1 MLAIDSLFS
10 GSFLGQLRNIALMK
24 TTSRDAGSSPRRI
37 TTEPTPQNSRPAPTS
52 PPGPIHRSQPK
63 PASPRRGPRPGTRI
77 TRPDP
82 GSLYDI
88 MHDNAGTSLYA
99 MPMCWTN
106 RHSELLGVQ
115 FDRQATIEKPV
126 PNLDGRWLEPSH
138 MARVLTA
145 ELQVLVRAD
154 PSPTGT
160 KVFCK
165 NRAIKH
171 VMSTL
176 FPHTLSKPKTS
187 AELDLFF
194 GMKAFRKAVRLP
206 CVWKSAA
213 SRDASFDSMATLDPY
228 TLGRSDTEY
237 APNLPILAYVNR
249 SQLAAIRKNLF
260 RIASGPNGTPNEPVA
275 RLQALRSKLL
285 IPANIDHDP
294 YIVATLLAMA
304 QAHFYRI
311 PAYSGRMTPSSSAN
325 DSQSQKSHGV
335 RLRMPQFRDIK
346 VQLITHDEGQES
358 DPHFIVYTA
367 VVTAAFLERFMTPH
381 KTPSVNDSEVG
392 LGMKITYT
400 PVKVWPIL
408 GLKER
413 LAKAL
418 GPEISGVSPFD
429 NPDFIDLHGPLVEP
443 APEQLPVF
451 THIISQRKLKRR
463 RDKERQPLEEM
474 LNSSFEEEPPSS
486 DDRPVLSPS
495 AKRRRT
501 ARSVGTLE
509 QWLEYLDNGIDAHFR
524 RAVDMTK
531 HDSRQALTGSIIW
544 FGIRECENSMETEER
559 QHREQSTVYLYAQ
572 DGINFPHRELN
583 PGRQGS
589 FKSLDDESGA
599 GENLLGETASKKV
612 DELEEEGA
620 RWCWY
625 WRAGSK
631 EDVWK
636 RSGIWTCRPGTK
648 VVWQGSCPNRRCLKS
663 KTLITKGFPD
673 WALGSFKGVKGLIS
687 ENGSG

>member
-10 GSFLGQLRNIALMK
+10 GSFLGQLRNIALMT

-37 TTEPTPQNSRPAPTS
+37 TEPTPPQLNSRPVS
-52 PPGPIHRSQPK
+52 PPAPEPIPRSQPK
-63 PASPRRGPRPGTRI
+63 PASPKARSSRRGPRPGTRI
-77 TRPDP
+77 IRPDP

-99 MPMCWTN
+99 MPMCWTD

-115 FDRQATIEKPV
+115 FDRRPTIEKPV
-126 PNLDGRWLEPSH
+126 PENLDGRWLEPSH
-138 MARVLTA
+138 MARVLTT
-145 ELQVLVRAD
+145 ELQVLVQAD
-154 PSPTGT
+154 PSPT
-160 KVFCK
+160 KLFCK

-176 FPHTLSKPKTS
+176 FPHTLSKAKTS

-213 SRDASFDSMATLDPY
+213 SRDASFDSMATLDPH
-228 TLGRSDTEY
+228 TLVRSDSEY

-260 RIASGPNGTPNEPVA
+260 RIASGPNGIFNEPVA

-311 PAYSGRMTPSSSAN
+311 PAYSGRMTPSSSAH
-325 DSQSQKSHGV
+325 DSQRGV

-367 VVTAAFLERFMTPH
+367 VITAAFLERFMTPH
-381 KTPSVNDSEVG
+381 KTPLVDSEDG

-418 GPEISGVSPFD
+418 GSEISGVSPFD
-429 NPDFIDLHGPLVEP
+429 NPEFIDLHGPLVEP

-451 THIISQRKLKRR
+451 AHIISQRKLKRR

-509 QWLEYLDNGIDAHFR
+509 
-524 RAVDMTK
+524 V
-531 HDSRQALTGSIIW
+531 
-544 FGIRECENSMETEER
+544 C
-559 QHREQSTVYLYAQ
+559 
-572 DGINFPHRELN
+572 
-583 PGRQGS
+583 
-589 FKSLDDESGA
+589 
-599 GENLLGETASKKV
+599 
-612 DELEEEGA
+612 
-620 RWCWY
+620 
-625 WRAGSK
+625 
-631 EDVWK
+631 
-636 RSGIWTCRPGTK
+636 
-648 VVWQGSCPNRRCLKS
+648 
-663 KTLITKGFPD
+663 
-673 WALGSFKGVKGLIS
+673 
-687 ENGSG
+687 

>member
-10 GSFLGQLRNIALMK
+10 GSFLGQLRNIMST
-24 TTSRDAGSSPRRI
+24 TTSRDAGASPRRI
-37 TTEPTPQNSRPAPTS
+37 TEPTPLNSRTPSTPAPES
-52 PPGPIHRSQPK
+52 ISRSHRK
-63 PASPRRGPRPGTRI
+63 PASPKARSPRRGPRPGPRPRI

-88 MHDNAGTSLYA
+88 MHDHAGTSLYA
-99 MPMCWTN
+99 MPMCWTD
-106 RHSELLGVQ
+106 RHSELLGVH
-115 FDRQATIEKPV
+115 FDRHPTIEKPV
-126 PNLDGRWLEPSH
+126 PENLDGRWLEPSH

-154 PSPTGT
+154 PSPT
-160 KVFCK
+160 KLFCK

-176 FPHTLSKPKTS
+176 FPHTLSKAKTS

-213 SRDASFDSMATLDPY
+213 SRDASFDSMATLDPH
-228 TLGRSDTEY
+228 TLGRSDSAEY

-249 SQLAAIRKNLF
+249 SQLASIRKNLF
-260 RIASGPNGTPNEPVA
+260 RIAAGPEGTPNEPVA

-311 PAYSGRMTPSSSAN
+311 PAYTGRMTPNSSTH
-325 DSQSQKSHGV
+325 DSQRGV
-335 RLRMPQFRDIK
+335 RLRMPHFRDIK

-367 VVTAAFLERFMTPH
+367 VITAAFLERFMTPH
-381 KTPSVNDSEVG
+381 KTPFVDSEVG

-443 APEQLPVF
+443 TPEQLPVL

-509 QWLEYLDNGIDAHFR
+509 
-524 RAVDMTK
+524 V
-531 HDSRQALTGSIIW
+531 
-544 FGIRECENSMETEER
+544 C
-559 QHREQSTVYLYAQ
+559 
-572 DGINFPHRELN
+572 
-583 PGRQGS
+583 
-589 FKSLDDESGA
+589 
-599 GENLLGETASKKV
+599 
-612 DELEEEGA
+612 
-620 RWCWY
+620 
-625 WRAGSK
+625 
-631 EDVWK
+631 
-636 RSGIWTCRPGTK
+636 
-648 VVWQGSCPNRRCLKS
+648 
-663 KTLITKGFPD
+663 
-673 WALGSFKGVKGLIS
+673 
-687 ENGSG
+687 